1 MDEREEELSLL
12 EIDAKNALYYEY
24 DPPSAPDGK
33 TFVFINPITGDCSL
47 WQGQIGPALRKAGH
61 GTLVYNFRGQAKSSF
76 DPAIALDDELI
87 TADLMRVIA
96 ELKID
101 APIVVGLSIGGLY
114 AIRAHAQGLKPAGVV
129 LVNTLRKMSPRIDWM
144 NRMCVRLMQ
153 QGGPTLLR
161 DVASHVI
168 TSEAMHAA
176 MIDDIFGNPS
186 AYEGLA
192 EDAGFM
198 NLVTHMAATSW
209 DMDLTGLDLPVL
221 VTTGY
226 QDRVFYNPADVD
238 ALFAE
243 LPQGLRL
250 DMPQA
255 GHMIPAE
262 RPKEFILALMG
273 FADIL

>member
-1 MDEREEELSLL
+1 MPLL

-24 DPPSAPDGK
+24 DAPSAKGGK

-47 WQGQIGPALRKAGH
+47 WQGLIGPALRKAGH
-61 GTLVYNFRGQAKSSF
+61 GTLVYNFRGQAKSTF
-76 DPAIALDDELI
+76 DPAIALDDEVI
-87 TADLMRVIA
+87 TADLMRIVA

-101 APIVVGLSIGGLY
+101 APILVGLSIGGLY
-114 AIRAHAQGLKPAGVV
+114 AIRAHTKGLKPAGIV

-168 TSEAMHAA
+168 TSEATHSG
-176 MIDDIFGNPS
+176 MIDDIFNNPT
-186 AYEGLA
+186 AYEGLSQ
-192 EDAGFM
+192 DAGFM
-198 NLVTHMAATSW
+198 NLVTHMAETSW
-209 DMDLTGLDLPVL
+209 AMDLSKLDLPVL

-226 QDRVFYNPADVD
+226 QDRVFYNAADVD
-238 ALFAE
+238 DLFAD

-250 DMPQA
+250 DMPHA

-262 RPKEFILALMG
+262 RPKEFILALKG
-273 FADIL
+273 FADSL

>member
-1 MDEREEELSLL
+1 MSLL

-24 DPPSAPDGK
+24 DPPSVPDGK

-47 WQGQIGPALRKAGH
+47 LQGVIGPTLRKAGH
-61 GTLVYNFRGQAKSSF
+61 GTLVYNFRGQAQSSF

-87 TADLMRVIA
+87 TADLMRIVSD
-96 ELKID
+96 LKID
-101 APIVVGLSIGGLY
+101 NAIIVGLSIGGLY
-114 AIRAHAQGLKPAGVV
+114 AIRAHAKGLKPAGIV

-144 NRMCVRLMQ
+144 NKICVRLMQ
-153 QGGPTLLR
+153 HGGPTLLR

-168 TSEAMHAA
+168 TSEPTHAA
-176 MIDDIFGNPS
+176 MIDDVFSNPA

-198 NLVTHMAATSW
+198 NLVTHMAETSW
-209 DMDLTGLDLPVL
+209 DMDLTKLDLPVL

-226 QDRVFYNPADVD
+226 QDRVFFNPGDVD
-238 ALFAE
+238 DLFAD

-250 DMPQA
+250 DMPHA